1 MILTYPSARIRIRA
15 VLTAFFVLVHPVA
28 AQFEV
33 TEATIAE
40 LQEAMDA
47 DRITSAA
54 LTAAYLARITAYDQA
69 GPRLNACLLYTS
81 PSPRDS

>member
-15 VLTAFFVLVHPVA
+15 VLTAFFVLAHPVT

-40 LQEAMDA
+40 LQEAMDTGLSLIHISEPT
-47 DRITSAA
+47 RP
-54 LTAAYLARITAYDQA
+54 Y
-69 GPRLNACLLYTS
+69 
-81 PSPRDS
+81 

>member
-15 VLTAFFVLVHPVA
+15 VLTAFFVLAHPVT

-40 LQEAMDA
+40 LQEAMDTG
-47 DRITSAA
+47 RTTSAE
-54 LTAAYLARITAYDQA
+54 LTAAYLARIAAYDQE
-69 GPRLNACLLYTS
+69 GPRLNAMIRIN
-81 PSPRDS
+81 P